1 MTHIDK
7 DTFGPW
13 AIVTGASSGIGKEFA
28 HQLAASGLN
37 LVLIARRLALL
48 EEVGRELARDF
59 GIAYRAV
66 GVDLAKPDFLETI
79 EAATEDLDVGL
90 LISNAGTGHPST
102 FLALEAGE
110 LLNLVQLN
118 ALAHLRLAHHFGRR
132 LAKRGRGG
140 ILLVSALGAK
150 EGLPYMANDGAAK
163 AYVLSLGE
171 ALHVEFQKMGVR
183 VTVLLP
189 GGVKTP
195 VVAKLGLDARGS
207 PKRPLSKNLLPVK
220 PVAVEQ
226 CVAEGLAALNANR
239 AIHIPG
245 RMFRIMARVTP
256 GSMMTRMNGAMLA
269 KAIAGKR
276 PGTGS
281 TP

>member
-1 MTHIDK
+1 MTRVDK

-28 HQLAASGLN
+28 RQLAASGLN
-37 LVLIARRLALL
+37 LVLVARRLALL
-48 EEVGRELARDF
+48 EVIGRELAQEF

-66 GVDLAKPDFLETI
+66 GVDLTDEHFLDTLET
-79 EAATEDLDVGL
+79 ATQDLEVGL
-90 LISNAGTGHPST
+90 LISNAGTGHPGA
-102 FLALEAGE
+102 FLTLEEGD
-110 LLNLVQLN
+110 LLTLVQLN
-118 ALAHLRLAHHFGRR
+118 ALSHLRLSHHYGRR
-132 LAKRGRGG
+132 LAQRERGG

-171 ALHVEFQKMGVR
+171 ALHVEFQKLGVR

-189 GGVKTP
+189 GGVETP
-195 VVAKLGLDARGS
+195 VLAKLGLDAGS
-207 PKRPLSKNLLPVK
+207 LPMKPLS
-220 PVAVEQ
+220 VEQ

-245 RMFRIMARVTP
+245 RLFRIMARLAP
-256 GSMMTRMNGAMLA
+256 RSMMTRMNGTMLA
-269 KAIAGKR
+269 KAGAGNR
-276 PGTGS
+276 P
-281 TP
+281 